1 MGYGNKVFAESLVKF
16 VYGLLERSE
25 KTGEKKGKDKYSSR
39 IKQMERK
46 KNQILTVFEVGK

>member
-1 MGYGNKVFAESLVKF
+1 MFAESLVKF
-16 VYGLLERSE
+16 VYGLMERSE